1 MKYELRR
8 FGVLQ
13 TARIL
18 GIIYAILGLL
28 LAPFLAL
35 GSMFGPEQDGFGLV
49 FALILPA
56 VYGLL
61 GFVMTV
67 IAAALY
73 NWIAGWVGGIAFELA
88 APPGDEVQ

>member
-13 TARIL
+13 TARVL
-18 GIIYAILGLL
+18 GILYALLGLL
-28 LAPFLAL
+28 LAPIFAF
-35 GSMFGPEQDGFGLV
+35 GSMFGPEQDQFGLV

-56 VYGLL
+56 IYGLL

-67 IAAALY
+67 ICAAIY
-73 NWIAGWVGGIAFELA
+73 NWMAGLVGGISLELA
-88 APPGDEVQ
+88 APPTDEG